1 MSGFERWSVWVS
13 AALTTVTGIGL
24 LWTKYFLDASEPWSV
39 VNHPLQPWLLKAHIV
54 TAPLLVFAIGL
65 IALRHVW
72 KHFRNG
78 VHWGRHSGIMTG
90 LVTVPMIVSGYLI
103 QAVTH
108 VTWLQVIAISHI
120 VLGFVF
126 AIGLSLHQLFVS
138 RRSRVAETAADRSA
152 SSWPG
157 SASPLGQASS
167 QSSPPARASSPAE
180 ASASRD

>member
-1 MSGFERWSVWVS
+1 MSGFERWSAWVS

-24 LWTKYFLDASEPWSV
+24 FWTKYLIEASGPWSV

-54 TAPLLVFAIGL
+54 TAPLLVFSIGL

-78 VHWGRHSGIMTG
+78 VHWGRRSGIVTG
-90 LVTVPMIVSGYLI
+90 LVTLPMIVSGYLI

-108 VTWLQVIAISHI
+108 VAWLRGIAISHI

-138 RRSRVAETAADRSA
+138 RRSRVPDAAADRSA
-152 SSWPG
+152 GAWQG
-157 SASPLGQASS
+157 SA
-167 QSSPPARASSPAE
+167 
-180 ASASRD
+180 